1 MLPRVIGKPSTKKH
15 RVKRPQYPQR
25 RSAFT
30 MNGRTPIRS
39 MVATNLARASIA
51 ARTAGIAD
59 HTGNHAFSKLPKPH
73 PPKEQT
79 ADATNPCHRR
89 PAIRKAVP
97 KLSQSG

>member
-1 MLPRVIGKPSTKKH
+1 
-15 RVKRPQYPQR
+15 
-25 RSAFT
+25 
-30 MNGRTPIRS
+30 
-39 MVATNLARASIA
+39 MVATNLARANIA

-79 ADATNPCHRR
+79 ADATTPCHRR

-97 KLSQSG
+97 KLSQSGYVDGAHIINIRNVFRSTSRDGCGMLSAKHGVY